1 MRHVALAL
9 GLALCAQ
16 GCSDNDFASDGQKRA
31 ADAVRADGRGG
42 KGDSVPALG
51 NGKDLSKPQSSE
63 GPSKPGRDD
72 EGLQGPSP
80 DDVAIGKCLEKW
92 GAASPFAA
100 DAGYRK
106 IHASVQVLGKGKGIV
121 DDVRT
126 EKPELVL
133 ITAAVSVL
141 GKTSYELLNPNGWYC
156 MKVDVNVLTDVTV
169 KLECGARMADNQIDV
184 GVLSNSQPVGGV
196 GVHVLSDV
204 KIERQKPS
212 GAACE

>member
-16 GCSDNDFASDGQKRA
+16 GCSDNDFASDGQKRG
-31 ADAVRADGRGG
+31 ADAVRTEEQGKKSDAVPSLG
-42 KGDSVPALG
+42 KGGDV
-51 NGKDLSKPQSSE
+51 SKPQSNEGPANPDLGDEGGE
-63 GPSKPGRDD
+63 GPSKDD
-72 EGLQGPSP
+72 E
-80 DDVAIGKCLEKW
+80 AIGKCLEKW
-92 GAASPFAA
+92 GSASPFAA
-100 DAGYRK
+100 GAGYRK
-106 IHASVQVLGKGKGIV
+106 IHASVQVLGQGKGIV
-121 DDVRT
+121 DDIKT

-156 MKVDVNVLTDVTV
+156 MKVDVNVLTNLTV
-169 KLECGARMADNQIDV
+169 KLECGAHMADNKVDV
-184 GVLSNSQPVGGV
+184 GVLSNSQPLGSV

-204 KIERQKPS
+204 KIQRQKRD